1 MSDVTLTPT
10 GRVILGMVRM
20 GTRTGYEIK
29 QLVDVSARFFWTTS
43 YGQIYP
49 ELKRLEE
56 AGLISGEHEP
66 TGGRSRTVYSMT
78 PAGEAALDE
87 WLTSR
92 DELVWELRDEGLLKL
107 FFSEGRDPDE
117 VRDHLR
123 AVRDRS
129 EAVAEQLR
137 SLRSDVNPEPD
148 PGPRMVLE
156 FGVAFN
162 EWLADY
168 WSGIEERLELDGREA
183 KSPRRDARA
192 SAGAGR

>member
-1 MSDVTLTPT
+1 MSDATLTPT
-10 GRVILGMVRM
+10 GRLILGMVRM
-20 GTRTGYEIK
+20 GKRTGYEIK

-49 ELKRLEE
+49 ELKRLE
-56 AGLISGEHEP
+56 ASGMISGEAVP

-87 WLTSR
+87 WLAAR

-107 FFSEGRDPDE
+107 FFSEGRDPEE
-117 VRDHLR
+117 VRDHIR
-123 AVRDRS
+123 AVRLRS

-137 SLRSDVNPEPD
+137 SLRTDVNPQPD

-162 EWLADY
+162 EWLAAY
-168 WSGIEERLELDGREA
+168 WGQIDDRL
-183 KSPRRDARA
+183 ARTA
-192 SAGAGR
+192 TATARS

>member
-20 GTRTGYEIK
+20 GKRTGYEIK

-49 ELKRLEE
+49 ELKRLEQ
-56 AGLISGEHEP
+56 AGLISGEAEP

-78 PAGEAALDE
+78 PAGDAALDS
-87 WLTSR
+87 WLTAR

-107 FFSEGRDPDE
+107 FFSEERDPDD
-117 VRDHLR
+117 VREHLR
-123 AVRDRS
+123 AVRQRS
-129 EAVAEQLR
+129 EAVADQLR
-137 SLRSDVNPEPD
+137 SLRTDVSPD
-148 PGPRMVLE
+148 PGPGPRMVLE

-162 EWLADY
+162 EWLAEY
-168 WSGIEERLELDGREA
+168 WGKIDERLADR
-183 KSPRRDARA
+183 
-192 SAGAGR
+192 AGAVTGS

>member
-1 MSDVTLTPT
+1 MSTPALTPT
-10 GRVILGMVRM
+10 GRLILGMVRM
-20 GTRTGYEIK
+20 GKRTGYEIK

-56 AGLISGEHEP
+56 AGLVTGAPEP

-78 PAGEAALDE
+78 AAGDAALDD
-87 WLTSR
+87 WLGSR
-92 DELVWELRDEGLLKL
+92 AELVWELRDEGLLKL
-107 FFSEGRDPDE
+107 FFSEGRDLGE
-117 VRDHLR
+117 VREHLS
-123 AVRDRS
+123 AVRERS

-137 SLRSDVNPEPD
+137 GLRSDVNPDPD

-162 EWLADY
+162 EWLAEY
-168 WSGIEERLELDGREA
+168 WGRIDEQLEA
-183 KSPRRDARA
+183 KSRPRAA
-192 SAGAGR
+192 AGR